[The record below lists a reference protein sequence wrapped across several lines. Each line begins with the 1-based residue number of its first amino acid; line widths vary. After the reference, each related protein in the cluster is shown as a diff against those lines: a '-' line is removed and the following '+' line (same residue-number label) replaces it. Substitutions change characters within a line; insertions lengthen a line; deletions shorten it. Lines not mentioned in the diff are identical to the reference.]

1 MLSIK
6 NYHTRH
12 TKLIEKWIEL
22 QLNNEYEKSDTVEDE
37 IDKREFNL
45 RKKNRHRGSMT
56 NLRTHVKRCPA
67 CNSFESLALLKSNTQ
82 MVSDSDSVSDPY
94 PDPDPDKESCCYDT
108 DGLYTRN
115 HTNTPHYCQAM
126 YPKIVMNH
134 LCILEEL
141 LRKHEFVDYN
151 QRKFIDSG
159 YSVTLGKTIYNNT
172 SSFTND
178 PFNRD
183 VIYNMKS
190 IAKYVDPSFRY
201 TSIAIN
207 MNAKFKS
214 HRDVRNKS
222 GTLSLIIG
230 FGSYVTGGELTIE
243 DKKYDIKTKFLIF
256 NGKECLHHT
265 EDWSGGDIFSIVFY
279 TV

>member
-56 NLRTHVKRCPA
+56 NLRTHVKRCTV
-67 CNSFESLALLKSNTQ
+67 CNSFESQALLKSYTQ